1 MVPKRL
7 RGDAPLGAGGGTQP
21 AAPTSGPPLSP
32 PLPELTGLNGEFP
45 WDEFDSSQY
54 YDHNYKVLRDDDRQ
68 IVEIIRDFF
77 ATLDLSRHRNGIDVG
92 SGTNLYPALA
102 MLPLCDKITL
112 YEYSTSNVSWL
123 QREIRSY
130 APSWDD
136 FWELLAKEPP
146 YKLVDS
152 PRETL
157 AAVARIERGS
167 IFDLP
172 ESRWDVGTMFFAAE
186 SISATPSEFRAGLE
200 SFIRSLRTGA
210 PFAAAFMENSVGY
223 DVGTRRFPAVAVTA
237 NDVKN
242 CLEGDVEDLAVHRV
256 GLTNEPL
263 RAGYDGMILATGK
276 VV

>member
-1 MVPKRL
+1 MAPKRL
-7 RGDAPLGAGGGTQP
+7 RGDSPLGAGDGTQP
-21 AAPTSGPPLSP
+21 AAPTASP
-32 PLPELTGLNGEFP
+32 PRPGCTGLNGEFP

-77 ATLDLSRHRNGIDVG
+77 ATLDLSSHRNGIDVG
-92 SGTNLYPALA
+92 SGSNLYPALA
-102 MLPLCDKITL
+102 MLPLCDEITL
-112 YEYSTSNVSWL
+112 YEYSASNVSWL

-130 APSWDD
+130 SSSWDD

-152 PRETL
+152 PREAL

-172 ESRWDVGTMFFAAE
+172 ESRWDIGTMFFTAE
-186 SISATPSEFRAGLE
+186 SISATPSEFRAALE
-200 SFIRSLRTGA
+200 RFIRSLRAGA
-210 PFAAAFMENSVGY
+210 PFAAAFMENSAGYTVGA
-223 DVGTRRFPAVAVTA
+223 RRFPAVAISA

-242 CLEGDVEDLAVHRV
+242 CLEGDVEDLAVYRV

-263 RAGYDGMILATGK
+263 RAGYDGMILATGR

>member
-7 RGDAPLGAGGGTQP
+7 RGDVPLGAGGGTQP
-21 AAPTSGPPLSP
+21 AAPTASTPRPAFM
-32 PLPELTGLNGEFP
+32 GLNGEFP
-45 WDEFDSSQY
+45 WDEFDSRQY

-68 IVEIIRDFF
+68 IVEIIRNFF
-77 ATLDLSRHRNGIDVG
+77 ATLDRSSRRNGIDVG

-102 MLPLCDKITL
+102 MLPLCDEITL

-123 QREIRSY
+123 QREIKSY

-136 FWELLAKEPP
+136 FWELLAKELP
-146 YKLVDS
+146 YKLVNS

-172 ESRWDVGTMFFAAE
+172 ESRWDVGTMFFTAE
-186 SISATPSEFRAGLE
+186 SISATQSEFRAALTG
-200 SFIRSLRTGA
+200 FIRSLRTGA

-223 DVGTRRFPAVAVTA
+223 DVGARRFPAVAITV

-242 CLEGDVEDLAVHRV
+242 CLEGDVEDLEVHRI

-263 RAGYDGMILATGK
+263 RAGYDGMILVTGK